1 MKRVK
6 IVRARRASAWRVT
19 IGNTRSS
26 HGTCQS
32 VRSAKRVCTLRGP
45 KRAPPIA
52 DAAVAWRPQHTT
64 FCWPFLTV
72 VRTCMGRRTL
82 STRRRRR
89 VACGF
94 RTGVTAADEHRC
106 APGGAEAGSCAAARA
121 LRSSQRDAASGGR
134 GREADHPGE
143 IPPRGWKDILWR
155 AWAEVSD
162 QNLFLIAGGVTYAV
176 LLALFPGLAA
186 LVSLYGLAFDTAQ
199 IEKQVAAL
207 SGVLPAQ
214 TQELLSQQLHSLV
227 EGSNGALGFAAIV
240 GLLLALWSASRGMSG
255 LITAINIAYEE
266 KERRGFFKL
275 NLIAIGL
282 TLGLVV
288 GGIVAIALVAVLP
301 AAVQLLAVGSATKWL
316 LLLVQWPLLIVLVM
330 LGLAVLYR
338 FGPDRD
344 KPQWRWVSPG
354 AIAAT
359 VLWIVASIG
368 FTVYVANFNSYD
380 KTYGSLGGVVILLTW
395 LYLSALMVL
404 LGAVINA
411 QSERQTRKDS
421 TEGAAAGDGPARC
434 ACRRHARRKH
444 RLGERHD

>member
-1 MKRVK
+1 MRSD
-6 IVRARRASAWRVT
+6 ARL
-19 IGNTRSS
+19 
-26 HGTCQS
+26 QE
-32 VRSAKRVCTLRGP
+32 L
-45 KRAPPIA
+45 
-52 DAAVAWRPQHTT
+52 
-64 FCWPFLTV
+64 
-72 VRTCMGRRTL
+72 
-82 STRRRRR
+82 
-89 VACGF
+89 
-94 RTGVTAADEHRC
+94 
-106 APGGAEAGSCAAARA
+106 
-121 LRSSQRDAASGGR
+121 QRDLARLHGRSDPGRSDGGR

-143 IPPRGWKDILWR
+143 IPPRGWKDVLWR
-155 AWAEVSD
+155 AWREVSD
-162 QNLFLIAGGVTYAV
+162 QNLFLIAGGVTYAI

-186 LVSLYGLAFDTAQ
+186 LVSLYGLAFDAGQ

-207 SGVLPAQ
+207 AGVLPAQ
-214 TQELLSQQLHSLV
+214 TQELLSQQLHGLV
-227 EGSNGALGFAAIV
+227 EASNGALGFAAIV

-275 NLIAIGL
+275 NLIALGL
-282 TLGLVV
+282 TLGLLI

-301 AAVQLLAVGSATKWL
+301 AAVQLFAVGPATKWL
-316 LLLVQWPLLIVLVM
+316 LLIVQWPLLIVLVM

-354 AIAAT
+354 VIAAT

-395 LYLSALMVL
+395 LYLSALTVL

-421 TEGAAAGDGPARC
+421 TEGPPRAMGRRGARAADT
-434 ACRRHARRKH
+434 
-444 RLGERHD
+444 LGESAG